1 MDDQILIQNLR
12 LRCLIGFSP
21 HELKDKQDVIITM
34 TLFTDTRRAGDSDN
48 PEDLLNY
55 RTVNKAVIQ
64 HVESSAYKTLEALAN
79 SIARLVITEYG
90 VEHLKVEVYKPG
102 ALRFT
107 DKVGV
112 IIERTRKD
120 YAL

>member
-48 PEDLLNY
+48 PEELLNY

-79 SIARLVITEYG
+79 SIARLVITEHE
-90 VEHLKVEVYKPG
+90 VERLKVEVYKPA

-107 DKVGV
+107 DNVGV

-120 YAL
+120 YES